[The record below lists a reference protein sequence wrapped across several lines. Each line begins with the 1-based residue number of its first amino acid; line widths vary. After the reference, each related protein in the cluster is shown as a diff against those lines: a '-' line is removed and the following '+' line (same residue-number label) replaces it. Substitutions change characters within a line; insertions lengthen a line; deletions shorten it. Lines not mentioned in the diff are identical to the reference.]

1 MPISVPFST
10 TQSNIPPLEQPLGQG
25 QPQPRLASALD
36 GRFDRHRQLPTAQG
50 HDRALVAPAAA
61 VHRDDALPRLLAQHA
76 RRMIVF
82 RPAQHQL
89 PGPDIGG
96 IDEEKMNMRHG

>member
-1 MPISVPFST
+1 
-10 TQSNIPPLEQPLGQG
+10 
-25 QPQPRLASALD
+25 
-36 GRFDRHRQLPTAQG
+36 
-50 HDRALVAPAAA
+50 
-61 VHRDDALPRLLAQHA
+61 
-76 RRMIVF
+76 MIVF